1 MKPKFEP
8 SRTGVEIIDPIERHR
23 YQLTVGESISLE
35 SADTDQIGFPTGS
48 VVRFTARSIEL
59 PATESIIV
67 RDADGMMIAEVPP
80 TERVAFR
87 PAEYTLD
94 LSGPMKIY
102 ARIESALRIF
112 SDADRT
118 YVAFDGE
125 TDVILGARSFH
136 ERPAGTITT
145 TADPADVMA
154 AVSIFGQEL
163 KTTTPER
170 SYSTLR
176 GHPPR
181 LELGS
186 ELHVPDEFDRADHG
200 VRIAVPD
207 TLRHVFVVAPLAYY
221 LGASVGPGSRPEIVT
236 DRGYTYAL
244 DTADGFGSSVRRALR
259 QVFFLD
265 CVVRT
270 EGKTPLELYERQV
283 VEPALPFDIATAYD
297 QCLAERLETYLET
310 PYSAVEPHLP
320 DWGFETRLEPT
331 AETIRFLPFIAND
344 LAIVR
349 TEASETDPSSQES
362 RVERA
367 IESFTRSDPV
377 TRVRTRTGRGTETA
391 TPSTDRLQLSTL
403 QQVWTGIDDSE
414 IVSTTP
420 LGAYENNV
428 GRTPKDGPIEIE
440 CICNDSD
447 MRTELESV
455 NGTYG
460 TREELPFEITDHY
473 DLTRAELADVLAIE
487 SDFLHY
493 IGHIDDAGFQCSDGK
508 LDAATVDSVGAKA
521 FLLNAC
527 QSHDQG
533 LALVAAG
540 SIGGIVTLGNVA
552 NSGAVGIGSTIA
564 RLLNLGF
571 PLYAALDIAR
581 QDSVVGQQYV
591 MVGDG
596 RTTIAQSETGIPNA
610 CIVTRNGNS
619 IAADVRMYTSA
630 EIKRGCLFSPYL
642 DPVTSYYVLPRAT
655 GRLSVSASQLEEF
668 FDQGQFPVLLD
679 GSLQWSEDIR
689 PSES

>member
-1 MKPKFEP
+1 MTPKFEP

-23 YQLTVGESISLE
+23 YQLTIDESISLE
-35 SADTDQIGFPTGS
+35 PASTDQIDFPTGS

-59 PATESIIV
+59 PAAESIIV
-67 RDADGMMIAEVPP
+67 RNANGMMVAEVPP

-87 PAEYTLD
+87 PDEYTLD
-94 LSGPMKIY
+94 LSGPLKIY
-102 ARIESALRIF
+102 VRIESAVRIF
-112 SDADRT
+112 SDTDHT
-118 YVAFDGE
+118 YVAFDGK

-145 TADPADVMA
+145 TADPTDVMA
-154 AVSIFGQEL
+154 AVSVFGQEL
-163 KTTTPER
+163 QTTAPER

-186 ELHVPDEFDRADHG
+186 ELHVSDEFDRTDHG
-200 VRIAVPD
+200 VRIDVPD

-221 LGASVGPGSRPEIVT
+221 LGASVGSGSEPEIVT

-244 DTADGFGSSVRRALR
+244 DTADGFESSVARALQ

-283 VEPALPFDIATAYD
+283 IEPALPFDIATAYD
-297 QCLAERLETYLET
+297 QCLAERIETYLET
-310 PYSAVEPHLP
+310 PYPTVEPHLP
-320 DWGFETRLEPT
+320 DWGFETRLESA
-331 AETIRFLPFIAND
+331 AETVRFLPFIAND
-344 LAIVR
+344 LAIVS
-349 TEASETDPSSQES
+349 TEASETAPSSQES
-362 RVERA
+362 RVEQT
-367 IESFTRSDPV
+367 IEAFTRSDPV
-377 TRVRTRTGRGTETA
+377 TRARTRTGRGTA
-391 TPSTDRLQLSTL
+391 ADTPSTGPPQLATL
-403 QQVWTGIDDSE
+403 QQVWTGINDSE

-420 LGAYENNV
+420 LGAYENNI

-440 CICNDSD
+440 CICNDPD

-460 TREELPFEITDHY
+460 AREELPFEITAHY
-473 DLTRAELADVLAIE
+473 DLTRAELTDVLAIK

-493 IGHIDDAGFQCSDGK
+493 IGHIDETGFQCSNGR
-508 LDAATVDSVGAKA
+508 LDATTVDTVGAKA

-540 SIGGIVTLGNVA
+540 SIGGIVTLGNVT
-552 NSGAVGIGSTIA
+552 NSSAICIGSTIA

-581 QDSVVGQQYV
+581 EDSVVGQQYV

-596 RTTIAQSETGIPNA
+596 RTTIAQSETGIPNV
-610 CIVTRNGNS
+610 CIVTRNGDS
-619 IAADVRMYTSA
+619 IAADIRMYTSA
-630 EIKRGCLFSPYL
+630 EIKRGCIFSPYL
-642 DPVTSYYVLPRAT
+642 DPVTSYYVLPRDT
-655 GRLSVSASQLEEF
+655 ERLSVSTSQLEEF
-668 FDQGQFPVLLD
+668 FAQGQFPVLLD
-679 GSLQWSEDIR
+679 GSLQWSGDIL